1 MPKGPTYSTFP
12 LLLTSDG
19 TEFGKSEDGLIWL
32 SPSML
37 SLYKFYQYLFSVP
50 DSDIVR
56 FLKVL
61 TFLNL
66 EKIDQT
72 EGEMKSLGY
81 VPNTARRRLAREVTQ
96 LVHGGSDL
104 QEALK
109 ATEAMRPGAGMKL
122 DWKTIEGI
130 AEDVPSCSLAYG
142 DALNL
147 SIIDVSVS
155 SGLLESKPGCPGVIE
170 AWDLYLNDSSVD
182 SESKRIK
189 EEDIVDGKVLL
200 LSAGKKNKAVVG
212 IS

>member
-1 MPKGPTYSTFP
+1 M
-12 LLLTSDG
+12 
-19 TEFGKSEDGLIWL
+19 
-32 SPSML
+32 
-37 SLYKFYQYLFSVP
+37 P

-66 EKIDQT
+66 EEIDQT

-147 SIIDVSVS
+147 SIIDVSAS
-155 SGLLESKPGCPGVIE
+155 SGLL
-170 AWDLYLNDSSVD
+170 
-182 SESKRIK
+182 ESKRIK